1 MVGIES
7 RQVATINVTVD
18 VRLGTHVLF
27 IDGCEVVLVEGV
39 GAVALPQ
46 DVQEPRVGE
55 ATVSTED

>member
-1 MVGIES
+1 M
-7 RQVATINVTVD
+7 ATINVTVD